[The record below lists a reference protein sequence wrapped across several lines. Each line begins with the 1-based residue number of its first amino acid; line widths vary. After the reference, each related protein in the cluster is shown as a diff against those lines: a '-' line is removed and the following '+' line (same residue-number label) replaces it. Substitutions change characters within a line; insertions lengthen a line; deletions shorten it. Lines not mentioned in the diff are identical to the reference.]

1 MDECLHIS
9 GPCLDGTQLGQFGL
23 QAWVR
28 GYVGVLGERHGG
40 EMVDTVHDNEQ
51 VEGVS
56 GVKRDGEEERERV
69 DERGE
74 ERGEERVGSSTRG
87 PRYEVYS
94 ELQQWSTLSC
104 VGQVM

>member
-9 GPCLDGTQLGQFGL
+9 GPCLDRTQLGQFGL

-40 EMVDTVHDNEQ
+40 EMVESVHDNEQ
-51 VEGVS
+51 VEGVR
-56 GVKRDGEEERERV
+56 GCEERVGEAEAERERV
-69 DERGE
+69 SEQGE
-74 ERGEERVGSSTRG
+74 EQVGSSTRR
-87 PRYEVYS
+87 PRYGVYS